1 MITQEQHFAE
11 LEQMHAEGKAI
22 EKSRNAKVIRALRE
36 LADEIE
42 TESVNAEAY
51 TYHFRLPNAYSDEY
65 ENDHESISVE
75 FSRKG

>member
-11 LEQMHAEGKAI
+11 LEQMYKEGKAI
-22 EKSRNAKVIRALRE
+22 EQSRNAKVIRALRE

-42 TESVNAEAY
+42 SESVKVESY
-51 TYHFRLPNAYSDEY
+51 TYHFRLPTAYSDEY
-65 ENDHESISVE
+65 ENDHESIAVE

>member
-42 TESVNAEAY
+42 TESVNVEAY